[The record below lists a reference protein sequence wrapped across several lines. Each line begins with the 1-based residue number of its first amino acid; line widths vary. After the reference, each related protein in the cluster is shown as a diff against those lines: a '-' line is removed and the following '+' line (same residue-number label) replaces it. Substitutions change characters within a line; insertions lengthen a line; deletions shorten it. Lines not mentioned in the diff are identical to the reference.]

1 MATQTGSIDLKA
13 HVEAHDAASQ
23 TASKY
28 ITEVNNDGIMVHP
41 DGEGPNDTATP
52 TGWHIGAA
60 LEYLK
65 QGIARFWIG
74 LKNSGDITPTVR
86 IGASNESH
94 VEIDYHSLQFIDKES
109 STYFYVSDLR
119 EEDGTFEASDS
130 FTGADYDRTD
140 GITLSYQ
147 PVQEA
152 NTTSVFV
159 NGTEYAYHSGDGAVP
174 DQAYWF
180 NGIAVLLNP
189 KPEESDTIQVDYLS
203 ADSQAKAFTF
213 GSRVANSKVGR
224 LSAAIGELNRASGED
239 SAAFGNLTTASG
251 MMSFAS
257 GRRTT
262 ASGSCSHV
270 EGVYST
276 ASGINSH
283 AEGYE
288 TEASGDSSHSEGYN
302 TVSSGAHSHAEGYGT
317 TASGQFSHT
326 EGVYTTASAL
336 YSHAEG
342 LSSTASNTC
351 THAEGTNTTSSG
363 GYSHSEGGYTVASGG
378 YSHAEG
384 HDTTAS
390 GNYSHAQNVGTA
402 AGYEAQ
408 TAIGKYN
415 DNNSDNAF
423 EVGNG
428 TADNARSN
436 ALAVDWSGNV
446 RSDGSIVYL
455 DNGQGETR
463 TYLQAVEETTYN
475 RTRLGTHRKVGNTDV
490 YNNLNLTIDTS
501 GNRSVGV
508 SEVAPWL
515 DMLGLAVSDT
525 TMTVSTTN
533 AGSISNNN
541 VRRSGKVVTVQFT
554 GLTLKSSLSNGTTS
568 ATLATI
574 PSGYRPSWN
583 VYFPP
588 AVTSNVGSSYFR
600 IDSSGNLTLRNQSD
614 SAMGTSLNFAATVT
628 YVIA

>member
-1 MATQTGSIDLKA
+1 MSTQTGSIDLKA
-13 HVEAHDAASQ
+13 QVEAHDAASQ

-28 ITEVNNDGIMVHP
+28 ITEINNDGIMVHP

-119 EEDGTFEASDS
+119 GEDGTFEASDS

-174 DQAYWF
+174 TQTYWF

-213 GSRVANSKVGR
+213 GSRVANGKVGR
-224 LSAAIGELNRASGED
+224 LSAAIGELNSASGED
-239 SAAFGNLTTASG
+239 STAFGNLTTASG

-283 AEGYE
+283 AEG
-288 TEASGDSSHSEGYN
+288 SD
-302 TVSSGAHSHAEGYGT
+302 T
-317 TASGQFSHT
+317 TASGYAAHA
-326 EGVYTTASAL
+326 EGGSTTASRWTA
-336 YSHAEG
+336 HAEG
-342 LSSTASNTC
+342 W
-351 THAEGTNTTSSG
+351 G
-363 GYSHSEGGYTVASGG
+363 
-378 YSHAEG
+378 
-384 HDTTAS
+384 TTAS
-390 GNYSHAQNVGTA
+390 GNYSHAQNMGTIA
-402 AGYEAQ
+402 AYDNQ
-408 TAIGKYN
+408 TAIGKCN
-415 DNNSDNAF
+415 DNQSTNAF
-423 EVGNG
+423 EIGNG
-428 TADNARSN
+428 ASIIARSN
-436 ALAVDWSGNV
+436 ALTVDWDGNIG
-446 RSDGSIVYL
+446 SSGSIL
-455 DNGQGETR
+455 NLTDGADEQR
-463 TYLQAVEETTYN
+463 TYLQAAAIGH
-475 RTRLGTHRKVGNTDV
+475 TRVGTHRSVNGTDV
-490 YNNLNLTIDTS
+490 YNNINLIIDSS
-501 GNRSVGV
+501 GNRSVVFSNVVPWQKALDTHYLPGDTISDSCRAGGYVTNSTRDIRWTIPLSKPISGSV
-508 SEVAPWL
+508 SCAS
-515 DMLGLAVSDT
+515 MS
-525 TMTVSTTN
+525 MTVRMAGTYIYGSSSGN
-533 AGSISNNN
+533 ASVPVGD
-541 VRRSGKVVTVQFT
+541 
-554 GLTLKSSLSNGTTS
+554 LTC
-568 ATLATI
+568 
-574 PSGYRPSWN
+574 
-583 VYFPP
+583 
-588 AVTSNVGSSYFR
+588 AVTSSGIDCQYRASSA
-600 IDSSGNLTLRNQSD
+600 ISG
-614 SAMGTSLNFAATVT
+614 ATNNSECSVQVT
-628 YVIA
+628 YSFTVS